1 LFQATKIDKEGFT
14 SSPQHE
20 LEKIQLDETSGRN
33 GCFKRSVEQH
43 NLTLSFTII

>member
-20 LEKIQLDETSGRN
+20 LEKKFSWMKHQEETGVSN
-33 GCFKRSVEQH
+33 G